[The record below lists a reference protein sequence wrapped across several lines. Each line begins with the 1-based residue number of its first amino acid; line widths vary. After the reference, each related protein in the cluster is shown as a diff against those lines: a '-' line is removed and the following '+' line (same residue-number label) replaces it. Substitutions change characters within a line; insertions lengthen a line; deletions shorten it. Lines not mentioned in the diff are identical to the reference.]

1 MAGLLELFENGI
13 RPGGGSRKQDKVCN
27 HGTRKAGPSANHSR
41 RASRK
46 ELAMSSIREN
56 GNGRQGQ
63 GSCSCSEGRCENR
76 KSGEPLST
84 IHAHSCEYVRHRNSL
99 IPSAAAFAD
108 RKVSADERGA
118 KAWSKAFSGRMEK
131 LMRSQEAG
139 DEQAAR

>member
-1 MAGLLELFENGI
+1 
-13 RPGGGSRKQDKVCN
+13 
-27 HGTRKAGPSANHSR
+27 
-41 RASRK
+41 
-46 ELAMSSIREN
+46 MSSIREN